1 MKKLL
6 AAVTIATWLIAHR
19 YSKPLRLVSE
29 SMAEI
34 GKGRFDYRIAENR
47 TDEFGELYRAF
58 DAMAESLGKIG
69 YACDIAL
76 SGKAAVERMDKGGYE
91 IVVTDLVMP
100 GGAGGLEVDVVLCLG
115 FLYHTLR
122 YNELWHG
129 IRQTGA
135 QHLVLDTQAH
145 GMFVQVG
152 SLPIPLDDGRFANR
166 SVLFGPDGT
175 QRATYDKIH
184 LFDADIA
191 GLNAYRESATYKGGE
206 QAVTAPLGQFTLGFS
221 ICYDMRFPRL
231 YNALANGGANLIAV
245 PAAFTVPTG
254 QAHWHVLLR
263 ARAIETGSFVIAA
276 AQGGSHPNG
285 RSTYGHSLIIDPWG
299 KVIAELDHD
308 RPGVLVADIDPA
320 AVTEARGRVPALAN
334 ARDFAAPAL
343 QR

>member
-1 MKKLL
+1 MKIAAIQMRSGLDPDANFAALVPLL
-6 AAVTIATWLIAHR
+6 TEAAAQGVDYALTPEVTMIFPESR
-19 YSKPLRLVSE
+19 DQLREVAAPFEGHPQLERV
-29 SMAEI
+29 
-34 GKGRFDYRIAENR
+34 
-47 TDEFGELYRAF
+47 GELARR
-58 DAMAESLGKIG
+58 LGMHVHI
-69 YACDIAL
+69 
-76 SGKAAVERMDKGGYE
+76 
-91 IVVTDLVMP
+91 
-100 GGAGGLEVDVVLCLG
+100 
-115 FLYHTLR
+115 
-122 YNELWHG
+122 
-129 IRQTGA
+129 
-135 QHLVLDTQAH
+135 
-145 GMFVQVG
+145 G
-152 SLPIPLDDGRFANR
+152 SLPIPLEDGRFANR

-175 QRATYDKIH
+175 QLARYDKIH

-191 GLNAYRESATYKGGE
+191 GLNAYRESATYRGGE

-263 ARAIETGSFVIAA
+263 ARAIETGSYVIAA

>member
-1 MKKLL
+1 MKIAAIQMCSGLDPEENLAALRPLLAEAAAAGATYALTPEVTMIFPENRDQLKSVAAPFEGHPQL
-6 AAVTIATWLIAHR
+6 AAV
-19 YSKPLRLVSE
+19 
-29 SMAEI
+29 
-34 GKGRFDYRIAENR
+34 G
-47 TDEFGELYRAF
+47 
-58 DAMAESLGKIG
+58 
-69 YACDIAL
+69 
-76 SGKAAVERMDKGGYE
+76 
-91 IVVTDLVMP
+91 DL
-100 GGAGGLEVDVVLCLG
+100 A
-115 FLYHTLR
+115 
-122 YNELWHG
+122 
-129 IRQTGA
+129 RQH
-135 QHLVLDTQAH
+135 QMYVHI
-145 GMFVQVG
+145 G
-152 SLPIPLDDGRFANR
+152 SLPIPLEDGRFANR

-206 QAVTAPLGQFTLGFS
+206 QAVTAPLGEFTLGFS

-263 ARAIETGSFVIAA
+263 ARAIETGSYVIAA

-299 KVIAELDHD
+299 KIIAELDHD
-308 RPGVLVADIDPA
+308 RPGVLVADIDPE

-334 ARDFAAPAL
+334 ARDFAPPAL